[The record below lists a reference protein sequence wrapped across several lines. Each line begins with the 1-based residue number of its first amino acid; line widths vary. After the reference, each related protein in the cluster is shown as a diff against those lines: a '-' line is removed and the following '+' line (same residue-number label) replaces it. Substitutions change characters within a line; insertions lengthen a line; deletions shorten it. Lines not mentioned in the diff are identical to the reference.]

1 MALTPDGIHAT
12 RQLEAILYGERQQ
25 TEGKGTAILVHQSI
39 SITSWHIFSPR
50 ITAIIFPYGDKSIM
64 RFSIYEPAIDRN
76 GPRAAPFYHDLDKHV
91 GETKA
96 TCSIT
101 LVAGDFNTSAHH
113 SDSPEAIGNWASCPG
128 STSARAFHTLCEYSQ
143 RFHPRYF
150 PAERMAGA
158 VHIATRQYE
167 DIDRQVRFPY
177 VYERSRHRRGH
188 YLQLGPE

>member
-101 LVAGDFNTSAHH
+101 IWPGTSTLRSTTVTRPRQLDIGRPAQAQPLRSPFIHFANTCH
-113 SDSPEAIGNWASCPG
+113 SLIPATFQPKGWRE
-128 STSARAFHTLCEYSQ
+128 
-143 RFHPRYF
+143 RY
-150 PAERMAGA
+150 
-158 VHIATRQYE
+158 T
-167 DIDRQVRFPY
+167 
-177 VYERSRHRRGH
+177 
-188 YLQLGPE
+188 